1 MFMQI
6 SIMNFKGGEG
16 KSSIAL
22 NLSYTYDYGI
32 VVNETYS
39 VLKKHLD
46 EDHLLIVPGDIPKN
60 LDDVIYDFGGGI
72 TKYMQPVL
80 ERSDII
86 IIPFVVEL
94 LDMEVTLECIHSIL
108 SLKLGDKVV
117 LVPNLISVEDKSYP
131 ILLET
136 LKEYEFDHLPL
147 CPIRKSAA
155 VKNIFVEHRTV
166 AAMQAEGGLNGF
178 NYRKVNKDFN
188 NLINLIN
195 TKKG

>member
-1 MFMQI
+1 MQI

-155 VKNIFVEHRTV
+155 VKNIFIEHRTV
-166 AAMQAEGGLNGF
+166 AEMQAEGGLNGF
-178 NYRKVNKDFN
+178 NYRRVNKDFN